1 MKYHYLLF
9 ISCCFTVGASAQS
22 TIGEF
27 ISNASNTTHLEAIA
41 SNFGLTGFLQ
51 DSTDIT
57 VFVPSDQAIENYA
70 VSMGMEIEDFLLS
83 AEADKMVQYH
93 VLPNQLVLFAEI
105 EDEMEV
111 LTALGTSMSCSTS
124 NGNGSANAASIG
136 TADVVLDN
144 GVVHLLDEVVLPSMS
159 VYDWIDAS
167 TNHNYVKIA
176 IDNAGLTD
184 MFQMLTTMTFFAPTD
199 AAFIDFADANGITI
213 YDILYNPDLS
223 TILMNH
229 LLEESLLYASDLL
242 AATANIAASGEGLY
256 VFTDGSGDAV
266 VNGVAI
272 TNTDALTHNGLV
284 HTIGGIIEPITLLSE
299 VLQAQGLT
307 YMDTLLTAVGLN
319 PTLNFEGTSFTLFAP
334 TDSAILNFLSAT
346 ENTLENILADQ
357 EGLLEGLLY
366 HLTEGMAFADQ
377 LSDGMEITMASSPLE
392 YTTVSFEGDSVYINE
407 SLITATDF
415 LSFNGVVH
423 VIDRVMEQPETGC
436 TDEDACNYNEEAAI
450 DDGSCYNLDAL
461 ISTTGN
467 VCAGG
472 ADGAIVVDSLFDAQT
487 SAIAYSLFALDG
499 TLLFENET
507 GSFESLSAGSYFVG
521 VQDGDECGQLFL
533 VDVIG
538 PDAEALE
545 LQASSSQN
553 EDGTIEGSVVVTGGL
568 EPYDVTWTNQ
578 STMEVAD
585 ASDLANGTYIVAVT
599 DAYGCQVEIEII
611 VDYSSGIGS
620 NDSDTFSM
628 YPNPTNGL
636 FQVQWTQNGPVQL
649 NVFSANGRRVIE
661 WNGTSNAR
669 STFDLSGLPNGIYT
683 VQVIQKEAVTQES
696 LLKND

>member
-9 ISCCFTVGASAQS
+9 ISCYFAVGASAQS

-27 ISNASNTTHLEAIA
+27 ISNASNTTHLEAIV
-41 SNFGLTGFLQ
+41 SNFGLTDFLQ
-51 DSTDIT
+51 DSTDLT
-57 VFVPSDQAIENYA
+57 VFVPSDEAIENYA
-70 VSMGMEIEDFLLS
+70 VSLGMEVEDFLLS
-83 AEADKMVQYH
+83 AEAEKMVQYH

-105 EDEMEV
+105 ENDMEV

-124 NGNGSANAASIG
+124 NGNGSSNAVSIG
-136 TADVVLDN
+136 TADVVLVN
-144 GVVHLLDEVVLPSMS
+144 GVVHLIGEVVTPSMS

-167 TNHNYVKIA
+167 TYHNYIKIA

-184 MFQMLTTMTFFAPTD
+184 MFQVLTTMTFFAPTD

-213 YDILYNPDLS
+213 YDILYSSDLS
-223 TILMNH
+223 AILMNH
-229 LLEESLLYASDLL
+229 LLEESLLYAADLL
-242 AATANIAASGEGLY
+242 AATANTAASGEGLY
-256 VFTDGSGDAV
+256 VFADGSGNAV
-266 VNGVAI
+266 VNGVSI

-284 HTIGGIIEPITLLSE
+284 HTISGIIEPVSLLSE

-346 ENTLENILADQ
+346 ENTLESILADQ

-392 YTTVSFEGDSVYINE
+392 YTTVSFDGDNVYINE
-407 SLITATDF
+407 SLITATDL

-423 VIDRVMEQPETGC
+423 VIDQVMEQPQTGC
-436 TDEDACNYNEEAAI
+436 MDEDACNYDQEAVI

-467 VCAGG
+467 ACAGG
-472 ADGAIVVDSLFDAQT
+472 ADGSIVVDSLFDAQT
-487 SAIAYSLFALDG
+487 VAIAYSLYGLDG
-499 TLLFENET
+499 TLLVENET

-521 VQDGDECGQLFL
+521 IQDGDECGQLFL
-533 VDVIG
+533 VDVNG

-545 LQASSSQN
+545 LEASSTQN

-585 ASDLANGTYIVAVT
+585 ASDLANGTYIVTVS

-611 VDYSSGIGS
+611 IDYSSGLGS
-620 NDSDTFSM
+620 TDSDTFSI

-636 FQVQWTQNGPVQL
+636 FQVQWTQNGPMQL
-649 NVFSANGRRVIE
+649 NVFSANGRKVIG
-661 WNGTSNAR
+661 WNGTAHAR
-669 STFDLSGLPNGIYT
+669 STFDLSGFPNGIYT
-683 VQVIQKEAVTQES
+683 VQVIQKEAITQQS